1 MSAQG
6 GGITILTP
14 WFLRPCARPASPV
27 GHTAMTPLS
36 PVDDADS
43 SVHKRTPV
51 GEHEVIAASPISPAP
66 TLINAF
72 TSS

>member
-1 MSAQG
+1 
-6 GGITILTP
+6 
-14 WFLRPCARPASPV
+14 
-27 GHTAMTPLS
+27 MTPLS

-51 GEHEVIAASPISPAP
+51 GEHEVVAASPISPAP